1 MPLKIK
7 KSGIKSVKTDKR
19 GNDFGAKKGKT

>member
-1 MPLKIK
+1 MPFKIK
-7 KSGIKSVKTDKR
+7 KSGIKSVNTDKS